1 MAGPGPTDKDL
12 EALGFKT
19 IPKSVVLLGLGPS
32 HQSYVGEVLCHLGQP
47 WAEEVWT
54 INGGAVAFQCD
65 RCFSIADLRTDLH
78 KWPHWAKWLTSSA
91 SSRIPIYTSKRY
103 PEFPSTIEYPLETL
117 RKFIQFDL
125 VFCNTGPMALA
136 MAMWLGIKEVWMFGI
151 DYTYPNIHLAEQG
164 GQAFAFLLGMCKMMG
179 VEFHIP
185 HTSSLLG
192 AVYQIKGTENGQ
204 MMMKPYGYRD
214 AHINLTN
221 GKGDLNVIR
230 QEGNGLRQ
238 ANGQEVPQASPADS
252 GTPPVQVLHDGPSA
266 PEILPALGQGVL
278 R

>member
-1 MAGPGPTDKDL
+1 MTGPTDKDL

-19 IPKSVVLLGLGPS
+19 VPKSVVLLGLGPS
-32 HQSYVGEVLCHLGQP
+32 HQSYVGEVLCNLGQP

-78 KWPHWAKWLTSSA
+78 KWPHWAKWLSRTSM
-91 SSRIPIYTSKRY
+91 PIYTSKTY
-103 PEFPSTIEYPLETL
+103 PEFPTTIEYPLESL
-117 RKFIQFDL
+117 RKFINFDL

-136 MAMWLGIKEVWMFGI
+136 LAMWLGIKEVWLFGI

-164 GQAFAFLLGMCKMMG
+164 GQAFAFLLGMCKQMG

-185 HTSSLLG
+185 HTSSLMG

-214 AHINLTN
+214 AHINLT
-221 GKGDLNVIR
+221 KGNTDGIR
-230 QEGNGLRQ
+230 QNGNDVRKE
-238 ANGQEVPQASPADS
+238 AGQENAQASPADS
-252 GTPPVQVLHDGPSA
+252 GTPPVQMHNIGQTS